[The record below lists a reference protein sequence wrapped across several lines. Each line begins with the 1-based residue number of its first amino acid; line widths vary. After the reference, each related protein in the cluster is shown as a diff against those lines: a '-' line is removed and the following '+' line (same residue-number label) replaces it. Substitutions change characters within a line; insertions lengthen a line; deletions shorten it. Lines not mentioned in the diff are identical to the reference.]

1 MRTLLLGKN
10 SDVYENR
17 QYLLSR
23 IDVNEGKKEGQMEDR
38 GKIGEWIYNGLS
50 DHILHSVG
58 GVIGENVQRCLV
70 FHTHVHELSIFEQRN
85 PNLSHVETYK
95 QNSLHFSMKHLCS
108 LDHSG
113 DWNGPETGSPR
124 AGNEEFR

>member
-50 DHILHSVG
+50 
-58 GVIGENVQRCLV
+58 
-70 FHTHVHELSIFEQRN
+70 
-85 PNLSHVETYK
+85 
-95 QNSLHFSMKHLCS
+95 